1 MHDFALWVES
11 TRISKT
17 LFDITWL
24 WPLCESL
31 HFIGLHAD
39 RGAGFLDLRLL
50 GLFRGLPLRDVKAM
64 MPAIGGFVVNA
75 TTGMLFL
82 IMQPHLYLTSGVV
95 VEAHLHCHRRAE
107 CRLL

>member
-31 HFIGLHAD
+31 HFIGLCMLI
-39 RGAGFLDLRLL
+39 GAPDSSTCGCSVCSGDFL
-50 GLFRGLPLRDVKAM
+50 
-64 MPAIGGFVVNA
+64 FV
-75 TTGMLFL
+75 T
-82 IMQPHLYLTSGVV
+82 
-95 VEAHLHCHRRAE
+95 
-107 CRLL
+107 